1 MKNRKGLTICAAA
14 LLLVVLLAGTVAAA
28 TGTVTK
34 ELYYNDIKVA
44 LDGASLDLKDA
55 QGNSVEPFMV
65 DGTNYLPVR
74 AVAEVLGLNVGWD
87 STTSTVVLTTAA
99 ESKSVYITRTGLKY
113 HYDSPA
119 MAEHIGPFQWA
130 PPPEWVSSLATNAY
144 MIKQPPRQVT
154 GAAICEAIK

>member
-34 ELYYNDIKVA
+34 ALYYNDIKVA

-74 AVAEVLGLNVGWD
+74 TVAEVLGLNVGWD

-113 HYDSPA
+113 HYDSTCNGGTYWPVP
-119 MAEHIGPFQWA
+119 MGT
-130 PPPEWVSSLATNAY
+130 ATG
-144 MIKQPPRQVT
+144 MGLEPCDKCVHD
-154 GAAICEAIK
+154 